1 MQNTFVPA
9 LAGGHMTKT
18 EDEPDRDRVGA
29 AQTVFEIIEQ
39 VRAEASPTLS
49 DIAREVPYAK
59 STVFRHLQTLESL
72 GLVVERANGYQLG
85 LRFLQLSQRACRSHP
100 GYELARDKVAEIATE
115 TGERAQYIVEE
126 HGEAVYLCRA
136 VGARGVRTDP
146 GIGSRIPL
154 HSTAAG
160 KAILA
165 AMTAEQAAAILEEQP
180 LAARTDATITDER
193 RLFDA
198 LERGR
203 ERGYSLNRE
212 ENVSGLNAVGVPV
225 VVDDTVVGALSV
237 SGPSHR
243 LAGDRLT
250 GELPDYL
257 LGAAN
262 ELELNVAYA

>member
-1 MQNTFVPA
+1 
-9 LAGGHMTKT
+9 MTDT
-18 EDEPDRDRVGA
+18 EEEPHQDRVGA
-29 AQTVFEIIEQ
+29 AQTVFEIVER
-39 VRAEASPTLS
+39 VRSEDSPTLS
-49 DIAREVPYAK
+49 DVAREVPYAK

-72 GLVVERANGYQLG
+72 GLVVERSDGYQLG

-100 GYELARDKVAEIATE
+100 GYELAREKVTEIATE

-165 AMTAEQAAAILEEQP
+165 AMTAERAAAILEKQP
-180 LAARTDATITDER
+180 LAARTDATITDEQY
-193 RLFDA
+193 LFET

-225 VVDDTVVGALSV
+225 VVGDTVVGALSV

-243 LAGDRLT
+243 LTGDRLT
-250 GELPDYL
+250 SELPDYL

-262 ELELNVAYA
+262 ELELNVEYA

>member
-9 LAGGHMTKT
+9 LAGGHMTET
-18 EDEPDRDRVGA
+18 EDEPDRDRVGT
-29 AQTVFEIIEQ
+29 AQTVFEIVEQ
-39 VRAEASPTLS
+39 VRADTNPTLT

-72 GLVVERANGYQLG
+72 GLVVERSNGYQLG

-100 GYELARDKVAEIATE
+100 GYELAREKVAEIATE

-193 RLFDA
+193 R
-198 LERGR
+198 
-203 ERGYSLNRE
+203 SLNRE

>member
-1 MQNTFVPA
+1 
-9 LAGGHMTKT
+9 MTDT
-18 EDEPDRDRVGA
+18 EDESHRDRVGT
-29 AQTVFEIIEQ
+29 AQTVFEIVEQ
-39 VRAEASPTLS
+39 VRADTNPTLT
-49 DIAREVPYAK
+49 DIASEVPYAK

-72 GLVVERANGYQLG
+72 GLVVERSNGYQLG

-136 VGARGVRTDP
+136 VGERGVRTDP

-165 AMTAEQAAAILEEQP
+165 TMTDERSSEILNERS
-180 LAARTDATITDER
+180 LAARTDATITDEQQ
-193 RLFDA
+193 LFEA
-198 LERGR
+198 LERIR

-212 ENVSGLNAVGVPV
+212 ENVSGLSAVGVPV
-225 VVDDTVVGALSV
+225 VVEDTAVGALSV

-250 GELPDYL
+250 DELPAYL

-262 ELELNVAYA
+262 ELELNIAYA